1 MIEIELNLSSQ
12 KSYQIDICSDFL
24 TNKMCDSDNRV
35 YTPPPQLRES
45 TQKLTFNPLPEKNK
59 LRYEKTY
66 RDFAFFRAPA

>member
-1 MIEIELNLSSQ
+1 
-12 KSYQIDICSDFL
+12 
-24 TNKMCDSDNRV
+24 V